1 MTPSERR
8 ASGWLASIF
17 ALRMFGLFSL
27 LPIFAIYAKDL
38 RGGDSVYVMALTLS
52 IYGIGEALMQI
63 AFSPAAES
71 PACATRPAKILALRG
86 EKKSA
91 A

>member
-1 MTPSERR
+1 MTPTERR

-38 RGGDSVYVMALTLS
+38 RGGDSVYVVALTLA
-52 IYGIGEALMQI
+52 IYGVG
-63 AFSPAAES
+63 
-71 PACATRPAKILALRG
+71 
-86 EKKSA
+86 
-91 A
+91 